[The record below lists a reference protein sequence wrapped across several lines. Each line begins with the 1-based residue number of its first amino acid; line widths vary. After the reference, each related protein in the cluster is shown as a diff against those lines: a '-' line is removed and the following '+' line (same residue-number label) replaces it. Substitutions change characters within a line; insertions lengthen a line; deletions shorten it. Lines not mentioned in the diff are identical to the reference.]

1 MSVEFCYQLP
11 WPPSVNRLYKRITG
25 KRGKS
30 GRRSNVALSDEAAA
44 YYQEI
49 QWTIGKG
56 QPALNGRLKVRI
68 DVYPPDKTRRDLDN
82 LAKVTLDSLTH
93 AGIWKDD
100 EQIDHLTIVRK
111 SVEKNGRVL
120 VTVSPII

>member
-1 MSVEFCYQLP
+1 MEFTYQLP
-11 WPPSVNRLYKRITG
+11 WPPSVNSLYKRVSG

-30 GRRSNVALSDEAAA
+30 GKRSSVALSDVAAA

-56 QPALNGRLKVRI
+56 QPALSGRLRVRL
-68 DVYPPDKTRRDLDN
+68 DVFPPNYARRDLDN

-111 SVEKNGRVL
+111 QVEPNGRVQ
-120 VTVSPII
+120 VTVSPI